1 MAKPSA
7 KTDRI
12 TVRIPTSMIQNMDAL
27 VELGSY
33 RNRTDLVYN
42 ALKAFLQ
49 QQGTK
54 AKETIEAEKGM
65 MELKSLA
72 AEMEAMR
79 AKMAKF
85 LE

>member
-1 MAKPSA
+1 MAAQKA

-12 TVRIPTSMIQNMDAL
+12 TVRIPMTMIQNMDAL
-27 VELGSY
+27 VDVGTY
-33 RNRTDLVYN
+33 RNRTDIVYN
-42 ALKAFLQ
+42 ALKDFLH

-54 AKETIEAEKGM
+54 AKETVEAEKGM
-65 MELKSLA
+65 LELKALA

-85 LE
+85 LG